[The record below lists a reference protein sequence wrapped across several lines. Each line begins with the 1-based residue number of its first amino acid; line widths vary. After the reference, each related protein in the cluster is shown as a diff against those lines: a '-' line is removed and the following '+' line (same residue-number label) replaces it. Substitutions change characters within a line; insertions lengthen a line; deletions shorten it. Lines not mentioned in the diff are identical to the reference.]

1 MGILDRKKLYA
12 VVTGDVAESSG
23 IHGDLRGKLVDTLK
37 QSFSLVEEYAPAPGL
52 ASSFEIFRGD
62 SFQGV
67 LADPAYAL
75 RCLIYIRTTLRSSQ
89 PEQALQNWDARIS
102 AGIGTIDYL
111 ADRGP
116 EGDGDAYRR
125 SGPYLDQ
132 MKGEKFT
139 SIITPWEFINRE
151 LNAETAL
158 LDALISKWTPSQ
170 AETVQ
175 MLMEGKIQR
184 EIGNELGVSQSAV
197 HYRTKGAGWFAVNTF
212 LERFESLINQ
222 QSLT

>member
-1 MGILDRKKLYA
+1 MGALDRNNLYA
-12 VVTGDVAESSG
+12 VVTGDIAESSG
-23 IHGDLRGKLVDTLK
+23 IHGNLRGELVDTLK
-37 QSFSLVEEYAPAPGL
+37 QSFSLVEKHAPSPGVT
-52 ASSFEIFRGD
+52 SPFEIFRGD

-67 LADPAYAL
+67 LADPSYAL
-75 RCLIYIRTTLRSSQ
+75 RCLMFIRTTLRSHQ
-89 PEQALQNWDARIS
+89 PEQVSKNWDARIS

-111 ADRGP
+111 TERGS

-139 SIITPWEFINRE
+139 SIITPWESVNRE
-151 LNAETAL
+151 LNTETAL
-158 LDALISKWTPSQ
+158 LDALISKWTPFQ

-175 MLMEGKIQR
+175 KLMEGKIQR
-184 EIGNELGVSQSAV
+184 EIGDELGVSQSAV

-212 LERFESLINQ
+212 LERFESLIIQ
-222 QSLT
+222 QSST